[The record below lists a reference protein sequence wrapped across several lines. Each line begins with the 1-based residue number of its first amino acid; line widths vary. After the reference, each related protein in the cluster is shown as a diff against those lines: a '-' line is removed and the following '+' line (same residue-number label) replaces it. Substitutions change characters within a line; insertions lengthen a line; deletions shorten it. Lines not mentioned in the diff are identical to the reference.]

1 MLGLAEGTEAG
12 YQLLEIVRA
21 QPLQGDA
28 AGVYVRSARCFGK
41 CAVKV
46 AQKSKAVS
54 AAIERSLHVSGVI
67 AILEPLEK

>member
-1 MLGLAEGTEAG
+1 MLGLAEGTEPG

-21 QPLQGDA
+21 QALQGNA

-46 AQKSKAVS
+46 AQKSVS
-54 AAIERSLHVSGVI
+54 YTHLDVYKRQGT
-67 AILEPLEK
+67 